1 MRLILWIAIFVSTL
15 AGASYGYYKFRE
27 NRMMAHPAYIE
38 EFAQEARQYQ
48 STVQA
53 AENEAATSPEEEA
66 ECRYLRQIDW
76 EAILDNHTFL
86 NGLERREIKSDT
98 VWTLRLNL
106 LAFLGME
113 YDVFEIEKLDAQTL
127 TYHRIH
133 FSDAAEAVVRSE
145 TQQFDH
151 FRQQVCGIDRVRPL
165 VYAASDLGQFALPLP
180 EEFHERFMNQAE
192 FRQLLGQRINKRFRI
207 NINQG
212 NWTVED
218 FLDLMEQP

>member
-27 NRMMAHPAYIE
+27 SRMIAHPVYIE
-38 EFAQEARQYQ
+38 EFAQEARQSQ
-48 STVQA
+48 GSADA
-53 AENEAATSPEEEA
+53 AENTGATHPEDDA
-66 ECRYLRQIDW
+66 ECKYLRQIDW
-76 EAILDNHTFL
+76 SSIINNHTFL
-86 NGLERREIKSDT
+86 HGLERKEIKSDT
-98 VWTLRLNL
+98 VWTLRLSL

-113 YDVFEIEKLDAQTL
+113 YDLFEIEKLDAQSL

-133 FSDAAEAVVRSE
+133 YSDASEAVVRSE
-145 TQQFDH
+145 TQPFDH

-165 VYAASDLGQFALPLP
+165 IYVASEMGQVALPLP
-180 EEFHERFMNQAE
+180 EEFNQRFMNQAE
-192 FRQLLGQRINKRFRI
+192 FRQLLGQRINKPFRI
-207 NINQG
+207 NINQS